1 MQGKED
7 QGRSIAFAGSARIS
21 APGYHSNRNVYQTN
35 SPEFEVGNGK
45 NYQCPKKSFW
55 FLSRSF
61 RREPW
66 HCSADIKGPLS
77 VNLPELPI
85 RNFEEFEVGNGK
97 NYIHSKKSPVFFNQ
111 SVKILVR
118 MVLGV
123 QRRGGFRKGCRCNS
137 CLLSQYFVQ

>member
-1 MQGKED
+1 MKE
-7 QGRSIAFAGSARIS
+7 
-21 APGYHSNRNVYQTN
+21 YHSNRNVYQTN

-45 NYQCPKKSFW
+45 DTNAPKNPFD

-61 RREPW
+61 RLQPW

-85 RNFEEFEVGNGK
+85 RNSEEFEVGNGK
-97 NYIHSKKSPVFFNQ
+97 NYLHPKKSPVFFSR

-118 MVLGV
+118 MVC
-123 QRRGGFRKGCRCNS
+123 RSFKG
-137 CLLSQYFVQ
+137 QHD